1 MLPFSHVT
9 THKTRCLQLQGEDHP
24 AVEDPAAEA
33 GAVAA
38 SDLQAVVG
46 PWAAAVVWTVRMV
59 RPVLREEEVAAAVA
73 VDFGITWIVVA
84 TFVTAAV
91 AVVGVHRLR
100 LAVPEA
106 EWDLGD
112 RARARS
118 EEGGVAVVALA
129 PHPEA
134 PAEGVAA
141 AVDLVQDLDRALV
154 ALVPTAAATITAC
167 TAATVVTA
175 VAPAVRL
182 RRITSETATAIR
194 EITSDTTEISAA
206 AGEAEEDNRWVETH
220 RSTIHFPHTAAA
232 EGEGEALDPLG
243 PAHHPDRIIHSHSNR
258 NISNRIDMGMAAT
271 AASGTIPTEI
281 ILTEV
286 EVVVA
291 AAAAVVLAL
300 RHNSPTRIRALRH
313 HSVKTKA
320 RIRVSMV
327 DLLDPVGDREAHCPR
342 PREEPLIMRQG
353 WVVEEEG
360 AAAVSGPLGPI
371 TMPPSGLELHR
382 HRYPLDRCISKSKAR
397 PWHPRGHVQKTL
409 FPKLPHRLLQ
419 LAKSR
424 ALKNPSRRQN
434 RQRRRNRRSPRYRP
448 GHPPRLRRSHRPNLW
463 HKCACLIYERKWSSG
478 MRRC

>member
-1 MLPFSHVT
+1 
-9 THKTRCLQLQGEDHP
+9 
-24 AVEDPAAEA
+24 
-33 GAVAA
+33 
-38 SDLQAVVG
+38 
-46 PWAAAVVWTVRMV
+46 MV
-59 RPVLREEEVAAAVA
+59 RPVLREEEVAAAVV

-118 EEGGVAVVALA
+118 EEGGVVVVALA
-129 PHPEA
+129 PHLEA

-141 AVDLVQDLDRALV
+141 AVDLVQDLDR

-182 RRITSETATAIR
+182 RRITSETATATR

-206 AGEAEEDNRWVETH
+206 AGEAEEDNRVETH

-243 PAHHPDRIIHSHSNR
+243 PALHPDRIIHSHSNR

-327 DLLDPVGDREAHCPR
+327 DLLDPVGDREAHCHR
-342 PREEPLIMRQG
+342 PREEPLITRQG

-360 AAAVSGPLGPI
+360 AAAAAVSGPLGPI

-382 HRYPLDRCISKSKAR
+382 HRYPLGRCISKSKAH

-463 HKCACLIYERKWSSG
+463 HKCAYLIYERKWSSG

>member
-1 MLPFSHVT
+1 MCHVVF
-9 THKTRCLQLQGEDHP
+9 HESALLQGEDHP
-24 AVEDPAAEA
+24 AVEDPAEEA

-38 SDLQAVVG
+38 SDLQAVAG
-46 PWAAAVVWTVRMV
+46 PWAAAAVWTVRMV
-59 RPVLREEEVAAAVA
+59 RPVLREEEAVAAAV
-73 VDFGITWIVVA
+73 VDFGIIWIVVA
-84 TFVTAAV
+84 TFATAAV

-106 EWDLGD
+106 GWDPGD
-112 RARARS
+112 RDRS
-118 EEGGVAVVALA
+118 EEGGVVAASA
-129 PHPEA
+129 PHLEA
-134 PAEGVAA
+134 PAEGVVVV
-141 AVDLVQDLDRALV
+141 AVDLVQDR

-182 RRITSETATAIR
+182 RRITSETATATR
-194 EITSDTTEISAA
+194 EITSGTTEISAA
-206 AGEAEEDNRWVETH
+206 AGEAEADHRWVETH
-220 RSTIHFPHTAAA
+220 RSTIHFPHTAVAA
-232 EGEGEALDPLG
+232 AAAGVGEGEALDPLG
-243 PAHHPDRIIHSHSNR
+243 PALHPDHIILSHSNR

-271 AASGTIPTEI
+271 AA
-281 ILTEV
+281 
-286 EVVVA
+286 A
-291 AAAAVVLAL
+291 VLAL

-320 RIRVSMV
+320 RIRVSMA

-353 WVVEEEG
+353 WVVVVEEEG
-360 AAAVSGPLGPI
+360 AAAVLGPLGPI
-371 TMPPSGLELHR
+371 TIPPSGLELRR
-382 HRYPLDRCISKSKAR
+382 HRYPLERCISKSKAH

-409 FPKLPHRLLQ
+409 FPKPHRLLH

-434 RQRRRNRRSPRYRP
+434 RQRRRNQRSPRYRP

>member
-1 MLPFSHVT
+1 M
-9 THKTRCLQLQGEDHP
+9 QGEDHP

-59 RPVLREEEVAAAVA
+59 RPVLREEEVAAAAAVV

-118 EEGGVAVVALA
+118 EEGGVVVVALA
-129 PHPEA
+129 PHLEA

-141 AVDLVQDLDRALV
+141 AVDLVQDLDR

-182 RRITSETATAIR
+182 RRITSETATATR

-206 AGEAEEDNRWVETH
+206 AGEAEEDNRVETH

-243 PAHHPDRIIHSHSNR
+243 PALHPDRIIHTTKQN
-258 NISNRIDMGMAAT
+258 
-271 AASGTIPTEI
+271 TIFSSSSDT
-281 ILTEV
+281 
-286 EVVVA
+286 
-291 AAAAVVLAL
+291 
-300 RHNSPTRIRALRH
+300 H
-313 HSVKTKA
+313 
-320 RIRVSMV
+320 
-327 DLLDPVGDREAHCPR
+327 
-342 PREEPLIMRQG
+342 
-353 WVVEEEG
+353 
-360 AAAVSGPLGPI
+360 
-371 TMPPSGLELHR
+371 
-382 HRYPLDRCISKSKAR
+382 
-397 PWHPRGHVQKTL
+397 
-409 FPKLPHRLLQ
+409 
-419 LAKSR
+419 
-424 ALKNPSRRQN
+424 SRRNVRDKHLYQVF
-434 RQRRRNRRSPRYRP
+434 
-448 GHPPRLRRSHRPNLW
+448 
-463 HKCACLIYERKWSSG
+463 SG
-478 MRRC
+478 GTLLS